1 VIVRRDLPFFIN
13 LTNLFIMP
21 NNLKSSSA
29 KEKKLSRKP
38 IKAKNIASD
47 SLHST
52 IHRRI
57 LTVSSR
63 YRPSESQMYYKG
75 PGTNVPF
82 LRISGRWLEEAGF
95 PIDCKVDV
103 IVDNNL
109 LIIKPVEV

>member
-1 VIVRRDLPFFIN
+1 
-13 LTNLFIMP
+13 MP
-21 NNLKSSSA
+21 NNLKRITKA
-29 KEKKLSRKP
+29 KEQKRSSKP

-47 SLHST
+47 NLHSA

>member
-1 VIVRRDLPFFIN
+1 
-13 LTNLFIMP
+13 MP
-21 NNLKSSSA
+21 NKQRINNG
-29 KEKKLSRKP
+29 KKKTLSRKT

-47 SLHST
+47 NLHSV

>member
-1 VIVRRDLPFFIN
+1 
-13 LTNLFIMP
+13 MP
-21 NNLKSSSA
+21 NSLKRITKKA
-29 KEKKLSRKP
+29 KEKRSSGKKP
-38 IKAKNIASD
+38 IQAKNITSD
-47 SLHST
+47 SLHSV

-63 YRPSESQMYYKG
+63 YRPSESKMYYKG

-95 PIDCKVDV
+95 PIDSKVDV
-103 IVDNNL
+103 IVDNQL